1 MKADAFP
8 FWVLSLLVCSP
19 VGCTVPL
26 VLVRFLVLVLSLHWV
41 APVASL
47 HLPLYLVVQVVQVVH
62 WAESLFLESEGLEL
76 PVVLELPHCSLVRRW
91 C

>member
-1 MKADAFP
+1 MKAGAFP
-8 FWVLSLLVCSP
+8 FLVLSLLVCSL

-26 VLVRFLVLVLSLHWV
+26 ALVQFLVLVLSLHWV

-47 HLPLYLVVQVVQVVH
+47 HLPLYLVVQVVH
-62 WAESLFLESEGLEL
+62 WAESLFRGSEGLEL
-76 PVVLELPHCSLVRRW
+76 PVVFELPHCSLVRRW